1 MSRKSQE
8 TSCKKTDLSDGSD
21 KSDKLKFTPGPWHI
35 LVPKPRYG
43 NRECHSI
50 VDGGGEYVAKTV
62 VVSVLRGIS
71 SVKREER
78 KANEHLIAAAPEMY
92 DALKEVCENCDKLS
106 NWEDLFNI
114 GRPDGTIM
122 PKCPCKD
129 CSVDKVLKKVRGE
142 K

>member
-1 MSRKSQE
+1 MSNE
-8 TSCKKTDLSDGSD
+8 
-21 KSDKLKFTPGPWHI
+21 KFTPGPWHI

-62 VVSVLRGIS
+62 AVSVLRGIS
-71 SVKREER
+71 AVKREER

-92 DALKEVCENCDKLS
+92 GLLKQLYGALANVPVLQVEIE
-106 NWEDLFNI
+106 
-114 GRPDGTIM
+114 
-122 PKCPCKD
+122 
-129 CSVDKVLKKVRGE
+129 KVLKKARGE